1 MIKTRNVKKQEV
13 FTLKNK
19 GRIDAVR
26 PIHIAEELSWNY
38 GDDVVVY
45 DVRNNTPFVSYYI
58 VASAS
63 NDHRLRALVE
73 TSKEALYANYKDL
86 KHTEGKNESKWV
98 LLDAGDVVIQLFT
111 KEERKRVAFDE
122 LYQNVPHKIVKAEEE
137 PNYRKRKKETK
148 EAL

>member
-1 MIKTRNVKKQEV
+1 MIKTKTAAKKKE
-13 FTLKNK
+13 FKLENK
-19 GRIDAVR
+19 GSIAALR

-63 NDHRLRALVE
+63 NDHRLKALLE
-73 TSKEALYANYKDL
+73 TSKDALYFNYKEL
-86 KHTEGKNESKWV
+86 KHVEGKNESKWILV
-98 LLDAGDVVIQLFT
+98 DGGDVVIQLFT

-122 LYQNVPHKIVKAEEE
+122 LYQNVPHKIVKAMEE
-137 PNYRKRKKETK
+137 PAYRKRKKQSK
-148 EAL
+148 ENY